1 VSQTSVILLFVE
13 DDLSDQRR
21 FMQYIDAHRLP
32 YLCVLVESFSAALEA
47 LKQRTYDVI
56 LSDYFVADGDV
67 SALLN
72 SKPTAPIIILTR
84 HADIRAVVRAM
95 RDGAHDYL
103 IQDERG
109 DYLTRIPEAIVQAL
123 HTRYLQTLENEQRT
137 LAEML
142 RDTAAALNSTLEL
155 DEILRRILENV
166 KRIIPHDAASVMLLE
181 GTQARVVQT
190 NGWTPEETAI
200 LSAARLNIS
209 EVDHLNLMYHARK
222 FCIIPD
228 VDAISSWVRFPEVRV
243 PRSYLA
249 APLCV
254 GESVIGFL
262 HLDSFTPHFFTVL
275 HAERLSAFVNQ
286 AAIALEN
293 ARLYQRAQALAA
305 LEERQR
311 IARDL
316 HDSVTQ
322 TLFAASIVA
331 NAIIRQWKDDPASIG
346 AELREL
352 RDLTQ
357 GALAEMRTLLL
368 ELRPNALLEADL
380 GDLLRQLADTIK
392 GRSRVRVIFHAEGK
406 LTLPPAVHVAFFRLA
421 QEALNNVM
429 KHARAQH
436 VKIQLLRGAGRVE
449 LLVQDDGRGFDPQA
463 VSGERMGI
471 RIMHERAREA
481 GIQLT
486 LTSRPNEGTQLKAI
500 WTVEECHERS

>member
-1 VSQTSVILLFVE
+1 VSQTSVVLLFVE
-13 DDLSDQRR
+13 DDPSDQRR
-21 FMQYIDAHRLP
+21 FIQYVDAQELP
-32 YLCVLVESFSAALEA
+32 YLCVLVESLSAALEQ
-47 LKQRTYDVI
+47 LRQRSFDVI
-56 LSDYFVADGDV
+56 LSDYFLADGDV
-67 SALLN
+67 SALL
-72 SKPTAPIIILTR
+72 SCKPTAPLIIITR
-84 HADIRAVVRAM
+84 HADIQAVVEAM
-95 RDGAHDYL
+95 RDGAYDYL
-103 IQDERG
+103 LQDEQG
-109 DYLTRIPEAIVQAL
+109 EYLTRIPEVIMRAL
-123 HTRYLQTLENEQRT
+123 HTRHLQTLENEQRI

-155 DEILRRILENV
+155 DEILTRILENV
-166 KRIIPHDAASVMLLE
+166 KRIIPHDAASIMLLE
-181 GTQARVVQT
+181 GEQARVVQT

-209 EVDHLNLMYHARK
+209 EVDHLNLMYHTRK

-228 VDAISSWVRFPEVRV
+228 VDAINSWVRFPNVRV

-249 APLCV
+249 APLCI

-262 HLDSFTPHFFTVL
+262 HLDSFVPHFFTAL

-293 ARLYQRAQALAA
+293 ARLYQKARALAA

-331 NAIIRQWKDDPASIG
+331 NAIIRQWRDDPASIG
-346 AELREL
+346 AELGEL

-392 GRSRVRVIFHAEGK
+392 GRSRTRVIYHAEGK
-406 LTLPPAVHVAFFRLA
+406 LSLPPAVHIAFFRLA
-421 QEALNNVM
+421 QEALNNVL

-436 VKIQLLRGAGRVE
+436 VKLQLLRGAGRVE

-463 VSGERMGI
+463 TSGDRMGI

-486 LTSRPNEGTQLKAI
+486 LTSKPNEGTQLRAI
-500 WTVEECHERS
+500 WTAEE